1 MRKWMTVMI
10 TCILLAAVLSAC
22 GKEADD
28 KELIPKPE
36 KKQEADAET
45 ETKTEA
51 NAEAEA
57 ETTAETTA
65 DVSQDENWD
74 DFCGDWTLVGFE
86 YSDSIDDIEPSVD
99 NPYYCAD
106 HEWIVSDFLIYD
118 EENTLYADY
127 SRIGYE
133 NESINGMALVKQ
145 DPTSDGQPVAQLKN
159 RRDGTETVR
168 TLTLIGE
175 NELRYCEQESWQEI
189 GLEHVMICTYLRKD
203 SKEMEQ
209 KEEYQYVDE
218 VTVSTVQE
226 LVEAIQSRTKIILK
240 EGTYNFSELDCDSI
254 KNPNIDGI
262 KDYDGL
268 AEYTVRNVRNLCLEA
283 EEGARVEISTENSYA
298 RALGFE
304 ECQEITLR
312 GLICGHEVEPGYCTG
327 SVLYLNQCS
336 HIEIDNCDL
345 YGSGTYGIEAYNIF
359 GLTIG
364 DTDIYECTYG
374 LVWLSG
380 VETATFTN
388 CSFMTSEQYSMFSFI
403 GCYTITLD
411 GCKIIGNETKTEYSP
426 FITCQDSLSVNFENC
441 QFRGNDYQVFLEEG
455 NNPPT
460 NTIVFTDCTVEDG
473 KQDLDYPEGITQVS
487 YR

>member
-1 MRKWMTVMI
+1 MKKLHLQGVILIITVM
-10 TCILLAAVLSAC
+10 LSAVLLSAC
-22 GKEADD
+22 GKNPDD
-28 KELIPKPE
+28 KKELIPKPGT
-36 KKQEADAET
+36 KQEADAEV

-51 NAEAEA
+51 ETETETEAE
-57 ETTAETTA
+57 ESA
-65 DVSQDENWD
+65 DVDWD
-74 DFCGDWTLVGFE
+74 DFCGDWVLVGFE

-106 HEWIVSDFLIYD
+106 HKWIVSDILIYD

-145 DPTSDGQPVAQLKN
+145 DPTSDGQPVARLKN

-175 NELRYCEQESWQEI
+175 NELRYCEQESWQEM

-254 KNPNIDGI
+254 KNPNIDWI

-336 HIEIDNCDL
+336 HIAIDNCDL

-359 GLTIG
+359 GLTIE
-364 DTDIYECTYG
+364 DTEIYECTYG
-374 LVWLSG
+374 LVWLSA
-380 VETATFTN
+380 VEVATFTN

-403 GCYTITLD
+403 GCYSITLD
-411 GCKIIGNETKTEYSP
+411 DCKIIGNETKTEYSP